1 MSHGFNF
8 KSKPTITV
16 STLPTKPTA
25 TALAATTAPAP
36 AVFDRLPDSA
46 WLRESQLV
54 RSPKN
59 PDSAIAPLPFSAP
72 TLWRM
77 VKLGKFPK
85 PTKLSARV
93 TAWQAGQVR
102 AWMTAQA
109 MA

>member
-1 MSHGFNF
+1 MSY
-8 KSKPTITV
+8 KLTPPKTPIASSITAV
-16 STLPTKPTA
+16 RAIIHQS
-25 TALAATTAPAP
+25 
-36 AVFDRLPDSA
+36 VFDALPDSA
-46 WLRESQLV
+46 WLREAQLV
-54 RSPKN
+54 RSPKS

>member
-1 MSHGFNF
+1 MSQ
-8 KSKPTITV
+8 KLTAPKTPIASSIT
-16 STLPTKPTA
+16 
-25 TALAATTAPAP
+25 AATVTIHTS
-36 AVFDRLPDSA
+36 VFDALPDSA
-46 WLRESQLV
+46 WLREAQLV

-59 PDSAIAPLPFSAP
+59 RDSAIAPLPFSAP

>member
-1 MSHGFNF
+1 M
-8 KSKPTITV
+8 KPTVPKAPIASSTTV
-16 STLPTKPTA
+16 ATA
-25 TALAATTAPAP
+25 TIHTS
-36 AVFDRLPDSA
+36 VFDALPNSA

-59 PDSAIAPLPFSAP
+59 QDSAIAPLPFSAP

-77 VKLGKFPK
+77 VKDGRFPK

>member
-1 MSHGFNF
+1 MSH
-8 KSKPTITV
+8 KPTSPKIPV
-16 STLPTKPTA
+16 
-25 TALAATTAPAP
+25 AATIPA
-36 AVFDRLPDSA
+36 AKATIHTSVFDALPDSA

-85 PTKLSARV
+85 PTKLSVRV

>member
-1 MSHGFNF
+1 MSHKP
-8 KSKPTITV
+8 KSPITPV
-16 STLPTKPTA
+16 
-25 TALAATTAPAP
+25 AATIPALKETIHKS
-36 AVFDRLPDSA
+36 VFDALPDSA

-54 RSPKN
+54 RSPKSS
-59 PDSAIAPLPFSAP
+59 DSAVAPLPFSAP

-102 AWMTAQA
+102 AWMAAQA

>member
-1 MSHGFNF
+1 MSH
-8 KSKPTITV
+8 KPISSKTPI
-16 STLPTKPTA
+16 
-25 TALAATTAPAP
+25 AATIPA
-36 AVFDRLPDSA
+36 AKATIHTSVFDALPDSA

-54 RSPKN
+54 RSPKSR
-59 PDSAIAPLPFSAP
+59 DSAIAPLPFSAP

>member
-1 MSHGFNF
+1 MSH
-8 KSKPTITV
+8 K
-16 STLPTKPTA
+16 L
-25 TALAATTAPAP
+25 TAPKAP
-36 AVFDRLPDSA
+36 IASSIAAQKATIHKSIFDALPDSA